1 MITVVCYLPLSN
13 LIQPLIT
20 WYNPF
25 WHTSQIQIINVHPY
39 YLWISCIFLSDK
51 YFVLW
56 PWFCSLLAVWN
67 MYMLHNYFTV
77 FIYRNHT
84 FTSYKFV
91 FLLWCL
97 SCSSVKLGYGL
108 SLDRGP
114 SLLHRTRRG
123 KNMNHGGSVSRKSAA
138 WLLLRAAWCSLQ
150 TPGKTIFLMFQSQIG
165 GWSVIMP
172 DHDTAAPLSSI
183 IILLFLLTADCG
195 SARPSAAASDQ
206 SII

>member
-1 MITVVCYLPLSN
+1 MNINYLVWPRAGPGGYRVYSKIVLFSCQVTDIICY
-13 LIQPLIT
+13 
-20 WYNPF
+20 
-25 WHTSQIQIINVHPY
+25 IIILQFSYIGIIHS
-39 YLWISCIFLSDK
+39 LHISLFL
-51 YFVLW
+51 
-56 PWFCSLLAVWN
+56 
-67 MYMLHNYFTV
+67 
-77 FIYRNHT
+77 
-84 FTSYKFV
+84 
-91 FLLWCL
+91 LLWCL

-108 SLDRGP
+108 SLDRGS

-123 KNMNHGGSVSRKSAA
+123 KNMNHGGSVSRTSAA

-206 SII
+206 SIIVCEADLYILMLSVS

>member
-1 MITVVCYLPLSN
+1 
-13 LIQPLIT
+13 
-20 WYNPF
+20 
-25 WHTSQIQIINVHPY
+25 
-39 YLWISCIFLSDK
+39 
-51 YFVLW
+51 
-56 PWFCSLLAVWN
+56 

-108 SLDRGP
+108 SLDRGS

-172 DHDTAAPLSSI
+172 DHDTAAAALINHHSI
-183 IILLFLLTADCG
+183 ISINCG
-195 SARPSAAASDQ
+195 LRLCSTQRSRFWSINYCLRSRPIYPNVVCQLVTFISANSKRNNSN
-206 SII
+206 